1 MSGTTLTERPFK
13 GLMPYEE
20 ADALFFFGR
29 EVDCGVIASNLM
41 ASRLTI
47 LYGPSGVGK
56 SSVLDAG
63 VVHHVR
69 QLAQDNLKEIS
80 KPEFAV
86 VVHRSWRDDPGAGLL
101 AGVQDS
107 VEQTLGRRFDPVPL
121 GTTLADALAIWA
133 ERLDGTLLIILDQ
146 FEEYFLYH
154 PREDGPGTF
163 ATEFPA
169 AVNRPDLRVN
179 VLLSLREDAL
189 AKLDRFE
196 GKIRS
201 LFDNYLR
208 LAPLDREAAVEA
220 LRGPIAEY
228 NRHHEGQQVTIEPKL
243 IDEVLAQVKA
253 GAVELVAAG
262 RGVVAGVGDWD
273 EPRDIHIE
281 TSYLQLVMTRL
292 WNEEQRLGSRT
303 LRWETFI
310 QKVGGARAIVR
321 KHFDDEMGR
330 LSPTERDVASDV
342 LPYLVTPSGA
352 KIAQEPAFIAA
363 RTGRPAD
370 QVEAVLRRLA
380 SQEGRILR
388 KVDSPHHADSYE
400 IFHDVL
406 ARVIL
411 DYVKVQDAERAKE
424 RVRRQYFISAGLA
437 AGLVLALLLSGF
449 AWWQWG
455 EAKRAT
461 EHSQRS
467 EAEAKKQTR
476 IAQTAEEE
484 ARNKAQ
490 RANSLKLAAQAI
502 AHQRDQFDLALLLS
516 LEACRTEDTLETRGS
531 LLSTLNSNP
540 QLSQF
545 LRGHT
550 GAVYGVA
557 FSPDGGTLASA
568 AADKTVIL
576 WDAKT
581 RTPRG
586 EPLAGHT
593 GGVTSVAFSPDG
605 GTLASAAADKT
616 VILWDAKTRTRIGEP
631 LAGHTGGVT
640 SVAFSPDGGTLASAS
655 RDNTVI
661 LWDAKTRTPLGAPLA
676 GHTGGVT
683 SVAFSPDGGTLAS
696 AADDKTV
703 ILWDVKTRTRRGEP
717 LAGHTWEVY
726 GVAFSPDGGTLASA
740 SRDKT
745 VILWDV
751 KTRTPLGEPL
761 AGHTNTVQSVAFS
774 PDGGT
779 LASASQDGTVI
790 LWDFKMRTRRGE
802 PLAGTRAIVWDVA
815 FSPDGGTLAS
825 ASQDGTVILWDFK
838 TRTRLGTP
846 LAGHTAPCTAWRS
859 APMAARSPP
868 PPPTRPSSSG
878 TPRRAR
884 GGASPSPGTRAA

>member
-1 MSGTTLTERPFK
+1 M
-13 GLMPYEE
+13 
-20 ADALFFFGR
+20 
-29 EVDCGVIASNLM
+29 
-41 ASRLTI
+41 
-47 LYGPSGVGK
+47 
-56 SSVLDAG
+56 
-63 VVHHVR
+63 
-69 QLAQDNLKEIS
+69 
-80 KPEFAV
+80 
-86 VVHRSWRDDPGAGLL
+86 
-101 AGVQDS
+101 QDS
-107 VEQTLGRRFDPVPL
+107 VEQTLGRRFDPVPP

-154 PREDGPGTF
+154 PREEGPGTF

-179 VLLSLREDAL
+179 FLLSLREDAL

-437 AGLVLALLLSGF
+437 VGLILALLLSGF

-461 EHSQRS
+461 EHAKRS
-467 EAEAKKQTR
+467 EAEAKKQAR
-476 IAQTAEEE
+476 IAQTAEEKE
-484 ARNKAQ
+484 A
-490 RANSLKLAAQAI
+490 LA
-502 AHQRDQFDLALLLS
+502 R
-516 LEACRTEDTLETRGS
+516 E
-531 LLSTLNSNP
+531 
-540 QLSQF
+540 
-545 LRGHT
+545 
-550 GAVYGVA
+550 
-557 FSPDGGTLASA
+557 
-568 AADKTVIL
+568 
-576 WDAKT
+576 
-581 RTPRG
+581 
-586 EPLAGHT
+586 
-593 GGVTSVAFSPDG
+593 
-605 GTLASAAADKT
+605 
-616 VILWDAKTRTRIGEP
+616 
-631 LAGHTGGVT
+631 
-640 SVAFSPDGGTLASAS
+640 
-655 RDNTVI
+655 
-661 LWDAKTRTPLGAPLA
+661 
-676 GHTGGVT
+676 
-683 SVAFSPDGGTLAS
+683 
-696 AADDKTV
+696 
-703 ILWDVKTRTRRGEP
+703 
-717 LAGHTWEVY
+717 
-726 GVAFSPDGGTLASA
+726 
-740 SRDKT
+740 
-745 VILWDV
+745 
-751 KTRTPLGEPL
+751 
-761 AGHTNTVQSVAFS
+761 QS
-774 PDGGT
+774 
-779 LASASQDGTVI
+779 
-790 LWDFKMRTRRGE
+790 
-802 PLAGTRAIVWDVA
+802 
-815 FSPDGGTLAS
+815 
-825 ASQDGTVILWDFK
+825 
-838 TRTRLGTP
+838 
-846 LAGHTAPCTAWRS
+846 
-859 APMAARSPP
+859 
-868 PPPTRPSSSG
+868 PTRPTFGSRGEKADPDRPNRGRKGAGAGPNRPTFGSRGEKADPDRPNRGRKG
-878 TPRRAR
+878 TK
-884 GGASPSPGTRAA
+884 

>member
-20 ADALFFFGR
+20 ADALYFFGR
-29 EVDCGVIASNLM
+29 EADCGIITSNLL

-69 QLAQDNLKEIS
+69 QLAQENLKEIG

-86 VVHRSWRDDPGAGLL
+86 VVHRSWHDDPGAGLL

-107 VEQTLGRRFDPVPL
+107 VEQTRGRRFDPVPP

-228 NRHHEGQQVTIEPKL
+228 NRHHEGQPVTIEPKL

-292 WNEEQRLGSRT
+292 WDEEQHLGSRT
-303 LRWETFI
+303 LRWETFT
-310 QKVGGARAIVR
+310 QKLGGARAIVR
-321 KHFDDEMGR
+321 KHFDDVMGW
-330 LSPTERDVASDV
+330 LSPTERAVASDV

-370 QVEAVLRRLA
+370 QIEAVLSRLA

-388 KVDSPHHADSYE
+388 KVDSPSHADSYE

-411 DYVKVQDAERAKE
+411 DYVTVQDAERAKE
-424 RVRRQYFISAGLA
+424 RIRRQFFITAGLA
-437 AGLVLALLLSGF
+437 VGLILALLLSGF

-455 EAKRAT
+455 EAKKQARRAQRAT
-461 EHSQRS
+461 EQAQRS
-467 EAEAKKQTR
+467 EAEARKQAQL
-476 IAQTAEEE
+476 AQTAEGKALEQARLAQRAKEE
-484 ARNKAQ
+484 AQNKAR
-490 RANSLKLAAQAI
+490 RANSLKLTLLAQAI

-516 LEACRTEDTLETRGS
+516 LEACRTEDTLETRGN

-545 LRGHT
+545 LHGHK
-550 GAVYGVA
+550 GAV
-557 FSPDGGTLASA
+557 
-568 AADKTVIL
+568 
-576 WDAKT
+576 
-581 RTPRG
+581 
-586 EPLAGHT
+586 
-593 GGVTSVAFSPDG
+593 
-605 GTLASAAADKT
+605 
-616 VILWDAKTRTRIGEP
+616 
-631 LAGHTGGVT
+631 
-640 SVAFSPDGGTLASAS
+640 
-655 RDNTVI
+655 N
-661 LWDAKTRTPLGAPLA
+661 
-676 GHTGGVT
+676 
-683 SVAFSPDGGTLAS
+683 
-696 AADDKTV
+696 
-703 ILWDVKTRTRRGEP
+703 
-717 LAGHTWEVY
+717 
-726 GVAFSPDGGTLASA
+726 
-740 SRDKT
+740 
-745 VILWDV
+745 
-751 KTRTPLGEPL
+751 
-761 AGHTNTVQSVAFS
+761 
-774 PDGGT
+774 
-779 LASASQDGTVI
+779 
-790 LWDFKMRTRRGE
+790 
-802 PLAGTRAIVWDVA
+802 DVA
-815 FSPDGGTLAS
+815 FSPDGSTLAAAS
-825 ASQDGTVILWDFK
+825 ADNTVVLWD
-838 TRTRLGTP
+838 
-846 LAGHTAPCTAWRS
+846 
-859 APMAARSPP
+859 
-868 PPPTRPSSSG
+868 
-878 TPRRAR
+878 
-884 GGASPSPGTRAA
+884 

>member
-69 QLAQDNLKEIS
+69 QLAQDNLKEIG

-101 AGVQDS
+101 ARVQDS
-107 VEQTLGRRFDPVPL
+107 VEQTLGRRFDPVPP
-121 GTTLADALAIWA
+121 GTMLADALAIWA
-133 ERLDGTLLIILDQ
+133 EHLNGTLLIILDQ
-146 FEEYFLYH
+146 FEEFFLYH

-220 LRGPIAEY
+220 IRGPIEEY

-363 RTGRPAD
+363 RTGA
-370 QVEAVLRRLA
+370 RL
-380 SQEGRILR
+380 
-388 KVDSPHHADSYE
+388 
-400 IFHDVL
+400 
-406 ARVIL
+406 
-411 DYVKVQDAERAKE
+411 
-424 RVRRQYFISAGLA
+424 
-437 AGLVLALLLSGF
+437 
-449 AWWQWG
+449 
-455 EAKRAT
+455 T
-461 EHSQRS
+461 RS
-467 EAEAKKQTR
+467 
-476 IAQTAEEE
+476 
-484 ARNKAQ
+484 
-490 RANSLKLAAQAI
+490 
-502 AHQRDQFDLALLLS
+502 
-516 LEACRTEDTLETRGS
+516 
-531 LLSTLNSNP
+531 
-540 QLSQF
+540 
-545 LRGHT
+545 
-550 GAVYGVA
+550 
-557 FSPDGGTLASA
+557 
-568 AADKTVIL
+568 
-576 WDAKT
+576 
-581 RTPRG
+581 
-586 EPLAGHT
+586 
-593 GGVTSVAFSPDG
+593 
-605 GTLASAAADKT
+605 
-616 VILWDAKTRTRIGEP
+616 
-631 LAGHTGGVT
+631 
-640 SVAFSPDGGTLASAS
+640 
-655 RDNTVI
+655 
-661 LWDAKTRTPLGAPLA
+661 
-676 GHTGGVT
+676 
-683 SVAFSPDGGTLAS
+683 
-696 AADDKTV
+696 
-703 ILWDVKTRTRRGEP
+703 
-717 LAGHTWEVY
+717 
-726 GVAFSPDGGTLASA
+726 
-740 SRDKT
+740 
-745 VILWDV
+745 
-751 KTRTPLGEPL
+751 
-761 AGHTNTVQSVAFS
+761 
-774 PDGGT
+774 
-779 LASASQDGTVI
+779 
-790 LWDFKMRTRRGE
+790 
-802 PLAGTRAIVWDVA
+802 
-815 FSPDGGTLAS
+815 
-825 ASQDGTVILWDFK
+825 
-838 TRTRLGTP
+838 
-846 LAGHTAPCTAWRS
+846 
-859 APMAARSPP
+859 
-868 PPPTRPSSSG
+868 RPS
-878 TPRRAR
+878 
-884 GGASPSPGTRAA
+884 